1 MARARKQVFYQP
13 IPPDRVA
20 LIRRSARPIGL
31 GQLGLAIVTTVAIV
45 FVAVR
50 WAPRLPL
57 TGMMVG
63 LQAAA
68 VIEGLAVAVIVLS
81 LPEHVASGYLD
92 RNAGVAA
99 RRNAIVLWLAG
110 FAETVL
116 SFVIL
121 PLALSIN
128 FDNVE
133 VGLDLF
139 LAGLLPALVLAAY
152 GGFAASFVRRVV
164 PRLS

>member
-1 MARARKQVFYQP
+1 MARARKPVSYQP
-13 IPPDRVA
+13 IPPDLVA
-20 LIRRSARPIGL
+20 RIRRSARPVGL
-31 GQLGLAIVTTVAIV
+31 GQLGLTIVTTVAIV
-45 FVAVR
+45 FLAVR

-68 VIEGLAVAVIVLS
+68 VIEGFAVAVIVLS

-92 RNAGVAA
+92 RNAGFAA
-99 RRNAIVLWLAG
+99 RRNVIVLWLSG

-128 FDNVE
+128 FSKVE
-133 VGLDLF
+133 ISFDLP
-139 LAGLLPALVLAAY
+139 LAGLLPALLLAVS
-152 GGFAASFVRRVV
+152 GGFAAAFVRRAV